1 MFAVSSVALVMIFI
15 ITIFQFTNFY
25 KTSELKVIVT
35 YFGVLIRYLF
45 FGINKFW
52 KKFKCKKRVKNM

>member
-45 FGINKFW
+45 FGINKF
-52 KKFKCKKRVKNM
+52 